1 MMLLKQLPRRSL
13 SSFLLKIKIELT
25 SPKEIVLTA
34 GGSQLHSDSY
44 YIYTANHQGK
54 IDSIG
59 LFSKDYISCYED

>member
-1 MMLLKQLPRRSL
+1 MK
-13 SSFLLKIKIELT
+13 KIIEAE
-25 SPKEIVLTA
+25 KYYQNKKMDAEE
-34 GGSQLHSDSY
+34 GGSYYEYKFLSQHSDSY

>member
-1 MMLLKQLPRRSL
+1 MDA
-13 SSFLLKIKIELT
+13 E
-25 SPKEIVLTA
+25 E
-34 GGSQLHSDSY
+34 GGSYYEYKFLSQHSDSY